1 MRTCAWSGCDAPE
14 AHHRLCETHLYPWP
28 FERYI
33 HGAEPTGRRTR
44 ADGYV
49 EIEID
54 GLWAV
59 EHRMIMAREL
69 KRQLLHSEV
78 IIHLDG
84 NRANNDRD
92 NLRLTDKSGAMQY
105 RRDNPRSREPSK
117 REFIVRMEFV
127 VKTSGDAFIG
137 DVADTI
143 ETAFDNNEF
152 VGYLSDDD
160 TFVIAAARVQTVRAV
175 IKS

>member
-1 MRTCAWSGCDAPE
+1 
-14 AHHRLCETHLYPWP
+14 
-28 FERYI
+28 
-33 HGAEPTGRRTR
+33 
-44 ADGYV
+44 
-49 EIEID
+49 
-54 GLWAV
+54 
-59 EHRMIMAREL
+59 MIMAREL